1 MEKLGIN
8 PTYLITQIINF
19 TILVVV
25 LTKLVYKPVL
35 AALEKRRKK
44 IEEGLALTEKLTKEK
59 EELEVRKTKVIKE
72 AQKEARAILDKA
84 RDQGKKV
91 EVEIIEQARITASEV
106 VQRGKKDLDLRKKEM
121 ESRLLKETV
130 DLATV
135 LTSKLIGEVMDEGK
149 QEAFLKKRLNQFLK
163 QKKLS

>member
-1 MEKLGIN
+1 MEKLGVN
-8 PTYLITQIINF
+8 PTYLITQVINF

-59 EELEVRKTKVIKE
+59 EELEIKKSLVLKD

-84 RDQGKKV
+84 RDQGKRQ
-91 EVEIIEQARITASEV
+91 EVEIIEQARVSASEV
-106 VQRGKKDLDLRKKEM
+106 VARGKRDLELRRKEM
-121 ESRLLKETV
+121 ESRLVKETV
-130 DLATV
+130 DMATA
-135 LTSKLIGEVMDEGK
+135 LTEKLIGEVMDETK
-149 QEAFLKKRLNQFLK
+149 QEAFLKKRLDHFLK